1 MLDQAAQ
8 EEDTFP
14 ARYIYDFVIANF
26 ATLSKDQYASRVV
39 ETTVITMPK
48 EPFEQLCSIFLDKR
62 TKKLKIFRDCMF
74 DQYGNYIA
82 PKLVEKSKLFGLNK
96 YYEHFIKCF
105 QEN

>member
-1 MLDQAAQ
+1 
-8 EEDTFP
+8 
-14 ARYIYDFVIANF
+14 
-26 ATLSKDQYASRVV
+26 
-39 ETTVITMPK
+39 
-48 EPFEQLCSIFLDKR
+48 
-62 TKKLKIFRDCMF
+62 MF